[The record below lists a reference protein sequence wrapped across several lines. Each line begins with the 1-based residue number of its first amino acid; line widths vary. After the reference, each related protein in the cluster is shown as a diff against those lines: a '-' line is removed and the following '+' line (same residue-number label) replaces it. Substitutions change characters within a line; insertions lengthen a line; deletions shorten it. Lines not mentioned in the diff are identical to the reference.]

1 MVQRSYLG
9 AGPLAAAAAALPDD
23 APSAAL
29 APGDPAA
36 FLARRMDLRGSVD
49 LARQLAA
56 IDRSPPPPPAAS
68 SEAAVRLRALVRSR
82 FAELKAGADR
92 AFLDPFQRRNKL
104 PGPPQIHA
112 VLEET
117 GALTT
122 RIGRPVAA
130 AVDALW
136 APFGELYALWLDRT
150 GYEARVLRDEITPS
164 LHALGPAA
172 TRLERLDA
180 ALLGSTAK
188 GRAELLD
195 KLATGLAR
203 SFARTLSNA
212 IASLPAGA
220 GAAHIEAWAVAPG
233 WLRPEIGR
241 GHAVVLAVIAH
252 ERGRL
257 EGLVGPLG

>member
-1 MVQRSYLG
+1 VVQRSYLG
-9 AGPLAAAAAALPDD
+9 AGPLAAAAAALSDGPPADL
-23 APSAAL
+23 L

-56 IDRSPPPPPAAS
+56 IDRSPPPPPVAS
-68 SEAAVRLRALVRSR
+68 TEAAMRLRALVRSR
-82 FAELKAGADR
+82 FAELKASVDR

-104 PGPPQIHA
+104 PTPAQIHA
-112 VLEET
+112 ALEET
-117 GALTT
+117 GALAT

-130 AVDALW
+130 AVDTLW
-136 APFGELYALWLDRT
+136 APFAELYALWLDRT
-150 GYEARVLRDEITPS
+150 GYEACVLRDEIVPS
-164 LHALGPAA
+164 IHALGPTAA
-172 TRLERLDA
+172 RLERLDA

-195 KLATGLAR
+195 KLVAGLAR
-203 SFARTLSNA
+203 SFALTLSNA

-220 GAAHIEAWAVAPG
+220 GAAQIEAWAVAPG

>member
-1 MVQRSYLG
+1 VVQRSYLG
-9 AGPLAAAAAALPDD
+9 AGPLAAAAAALSDD
-23 APSAAL
+23 APSEAL

-56 IDRSPPPPPAAS
+56 IDRSPPPPAAS
-68 SEAAVRLRALVRSR
+68 TEAAMRLRALVRSR
-82 FAELKAGADR
+82 FAELKAGVDR

-104 PGPPQIHA
+104 PTPAQIHA
-112 VLEET
+112 ALAET

-130 AVDALW
+130 AVDTLW
-136 APFGELYALWLDRT
+136 APFAELYALWLDRT
-150 GYEARVLRDEITPS
+150 GYEVRVLRDEVVPS
-164 LHALGPAA
+164 IHALGPAA
-172 TRLERLDA
+172 ARLERLDA

-195 KLATGLAR
+195 KLVAGLAR
-203 SFARTLSNA
+203 SFALTLSNA

-220 GAAHIEAWAVAPG
+220 GAAQIEAWAVAPG

>member
-9 AGPLAAAAAALPDD
+9 AGPLAAAAAALSDE

-29 APGDPAA
+29 APSDPAA

-56 IDRSPPPPPAAS
+56 IDRSPPPPAAS
-68 SEAAVRLRALVRSR
+68 TEAALRLRALVRSR
-82 FAELKAGADR
+82 FAELKAGVDR

-104 PGPPQIHA
+104 PSPAQIHA
-112 VLEET
+112 ALAET

-130 AVDALW
+130 AVDTLW
-136 APFGELYALWLDRT
+136 APFAELYALWLDRT

-164 LHALGPAA
+164 IHALGPAA
-172 TRLERLDA
+172 ARLERLDA

-220 GAAHIEAWAVAPG
+220 RAAHIEAWAVSPG

-241 GHAVVLAVIAH
+241 AHAVVLAVIAH

>member
-9 AGPLAAAAAALPDD
+9 AGPLAAAAAALSDGPP
-23 APSAAL
+23 AEVIV
-29 APGDPAA
+29 PGDPAA

-56 IDRSPPPPPAAS
+56 IDRGPVS
-68 SEAAVRLRALVRSR
+68 SAIDGEAAARLRALVKARLG
-82 FAELKAGADR
+82 EVKAGVDR
-92 AFLDPFQRRNKL
+92 AFLEPFQRRNKL
-104 PGPPQIHA
+104 PTPAQIHA
-112 VLEET
+112 ALEET

-130 AVDALW
+130 AVDTLW
-136 APFGELYALWLDRT
+136 APFAELYALWLDRT

-164 LHALGPAA
+164 IHALGPAA
-172 TRLERLDA
+172 ARLERLDA

-195 KLATGLAR
+195 KLVTGLAR

-220 GAAHIEAWAVAPG
+220 RAVHIEAWAVPPG

-241 GHAVVLAVIAH
+241 AHAVVHAVIAH

>member
-9 AGPLAAAAAALPDD
+9 AGPLAAAAAALSDEV
-23 APSAAL
+23 PSEAL

-36 FLARRMDLRGSVD
+36 FLARHMDLRGSVD

-56 IDRSPPPPPAAS
+56 IDRSPPPLAAS
-68 SEAAVRLRALVRSR
+68 TEAAMRLRALVRAR
-82 FAELKAGADR
+82 FVELKAGVDR
-92 AFLDPFQRRNKL
+92 AFRDPFQRRNKL
-104 PGPPQIHA
+104 PSPAQIHA
-112 VLEET
+112 ALAET

-130 AVDALW
+130 AVDTLW

-150 GYEARVLRDEITPS
+150 GYEARALRDEITPAI
-164 LHALGPAA
+164 HALGPAA
-172 TRLERLDA
+172 ARLERLDA

-188 GRAELLD
+188 GRGELVD

-220 GAAHIEAWAVAPG
+220 GAAHVEAWAVSPG

-241 GHAVVLAVIAH
+241 AHAVVLAVIAH